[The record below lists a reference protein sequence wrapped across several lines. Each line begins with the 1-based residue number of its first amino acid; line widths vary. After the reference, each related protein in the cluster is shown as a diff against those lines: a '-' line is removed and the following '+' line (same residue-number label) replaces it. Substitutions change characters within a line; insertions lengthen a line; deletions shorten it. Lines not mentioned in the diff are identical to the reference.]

1 MPVDTT
7 ALDISKYKCVPL
19 DLLKNVSKDNQI
31 QFNVTNN
38 DVSLKDLKEQ
48 QSTDVAT
55 AAPKS
60 PAMSAATVENYIVY
74 AFVALIVMLL
84 VAFLFNG
91 MLLFKTVGF
100 KGFFSIPESLRGLP
114 IIGLTSILFFITG
127 FVIGFFARN

>member
-74 AFVALIVMLL
+74 AFVLLIVMLL

-100 KGFFSIPESLRGLP
+100 KGFFMIPESLRGLP
-114 IIGLTSILFFITG
+114 IIGLTTIFAFIVG
-127 FVIGFFARN
+127 FVIGFFARK